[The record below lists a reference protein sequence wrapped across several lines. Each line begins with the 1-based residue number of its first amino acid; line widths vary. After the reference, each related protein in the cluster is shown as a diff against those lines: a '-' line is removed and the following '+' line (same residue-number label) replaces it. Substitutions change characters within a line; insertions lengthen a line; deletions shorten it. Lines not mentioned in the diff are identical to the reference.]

1 LFTSTILDTKKSSNP
16 TINSLFVGPQG
27 GGELRRSDQLQQC
40 DHLLPTAEALAAGA
54 EKFLG
59 RADNGIFLCIEMAFK
74 RA

>member
-1 LFTSTILDTKKSSNP
+1 MFTSTILDTKKIIKSYHQLP
-16 TINSLFVGPQG
+16 FFGPQG

-40 DHLLPTAEALAAGA
+40 DHLLPTTEALAAGA

-59 RADNGIFLCIEMAFK
+59 RAENGIVLCIEMAFK